1 MGIELIQNGNQFV
14 LHTRTADFAMEAC
27 HHFQNNMVLQL
38 TGQPV
43 IEKAYQIVYILSK
56 RCTIHITHPKCHSA
70 ALK

>member
-43 IEKAYQIVYILSK
+43 DGKSIPSCLHSVKKMYNSYYA
-56 RCTIHITHPKCHSA
+56 PKMP
-70 ALK
+70 